1 MSHKRV
7 RIGRVNVDAGLI
19 WIGDP
24 CYVMGEGAPA
34 WARKWTGEGSFC
46 NMLDDIALA
55 RRDDDPL
62 ANTYPIGNGAGGIA
76 VNTAYGDGTYPV
88 YAKMNDYGTI
98 LSVTV
103 EFDED
108 GEDDDY

>member
-24 CYVMGEGAPA
+24 CYVMGEGVPA

-62 ANTYPIGNGAGGIA
+62 ANTYPIGNGTGIA
-76 VNTAYGDGTYPV
+76 VNTAYGEVGGDLGDHV
-88 YAKMNDYGTI
+88 CIGTI
-98 LSVTV
+98 LLSLPVL
-103 EFDED
+103 
-108 GEDDDY
+108 